1 MTNRIAVMG
10 GSFNP
15 PTVAHLKLMQAAM
28 DAIDACAGIFVPTSH
43 EYVARKMRKQHCP
56 EAVLSESLRVEML
69 ESFCREDGR
78 IAVSQLQMVK
88 GGMGFDYDM
97 LCALQQDN
105 PDSELYFIVG
115 SDKLYPLP
123 RWYRV
128 NDLLARFRVLVARRR
143 EDDLEKIKEAKPYL
157 KEHWDAFTVFEAP
170 EEIGWISSSLFRE
183 RLRQGDESA
192 RELVT
197 GAVWT
202 LLQNA
207 GMEKKNAISNF
218 HEESYTF
225 LSNFYEAP
233 VTYGGLTYGS
243 AEAAFQAQ
251 KCLTEEEKLPFTQAR
266 PGKSKGMGRRV
277 QLRPDWEQ
285 VKVGLMEEIVRA
297 KFTQNAQ
304 LAQQLLATD
313 GRYLAEGN
321 TWGDTFWGVNLRSG
335 RGENHLG
342 KILMTVREELK
353 QTDCQE

>member
-15 PTVAHLKLMQAAM
+15 PTVAHLRLMQAGM

-43 EYVARKMRKQHCP
+43 EYVAKKMRKQRCP
-56 EAVLSESLRVEML
+56 EDALSESLRVEML
-69 ESFCREDGR
+69 ESFRKLDGR
-78 IAVSQLQMVK
+78 IVVSRLQLLRE
-88 GGMGFDYDM
+88 GIGFDYDM
-97 LCALQQDN
+97 LCALQQDY

-128 NDLLARFRVLVARRR
+128 NDLLAQFHILVARRSA
-143 EDDLEKIKEAKPYL
+143 DDIEKIKETKPYL
-157 KEHWDAFTVFEAP
+157 ADHWDAFTVFDAP
-170 EEIGWISSSLFRE
+170 EEISEISSTLFRE
-183 RLRQGDESA
+183 RLKQGDASA

-197 GAVWT
+197 NEVWQ
-202 LLQNA
+202 LMQNA
-207 GMEKKNAISNF
+207 GREKLDSITNF
-218 HEESYTF
+218 HEEGYTF

-233 VTYGGLTYGS
+233 VAYRGLTYGS

-251 KCLTEEEKLPFTQAR
+251 KCLTDEEKQAFTDAR

-277 QLRPDWEQ
+277 KLRPDWEE

-297 KFTQNAQ
+297 KFTQNEDLRQ
-304 LAQQLLATD
+304 KLLET
-313 GRYLAEGN
+313 GEKRLAEGN
-321 TWGDTFWGVNLRSG
+321 TWGDTFWGVDLRSG

-342 KILMTVREELK
+342 LILMKVREELK
-353 QTDCQE
+353 N